1 MPVEARNCWSPESSH
16 EGISMGVSSATS
28 MCGLWVRPLPVRFLR
43 KVIFGEKF
51 ISLSITNMILKIF
64 FLKSQLDVD
73 IENSNDA
80 EILQTASKNT
90 GD

>member
-1 MPVEARNCWSPESSH
+1 
-16 EGISMGVSSATS
+16 
-28 MCGLWVRPLPVRFLR
+28 
-43 KVIFGEKF
+43 
-51 ISLSITNMILKIF
+51 MILKIF

-90 GD
+90 GDWFSFPFLHSLSIFQVL